1 MAIGLLFD
9 TSVLI
14 CHLRDEDRR
23 CTEYMDRVASGAL
36 DGYAS
41 VLTLAELY
49 AGERVGGSEEFVIDQ
64 LVLPFQL
71 VAPSSDVAALAG
83 RLVRQWRR
91 SHGLGLVDALIGAT
105 ALSLEIPVLT
115 LNTKRF
121 QRIPGLLVITPT
133 ADSAGQP

>member
-1 MAIGLLFD
+1 MPG
-9 TSVLI
+9 
-14 CHLRDEDRR
+14 R
-23 CTEYMDRVASGAL
+23 
-36 DGYAS
+36 
-41 VLTLAELY
+41 
-49 AGERVGGSEEFVIDQ
+49 EEFVIGQ
-64 LVLPFQL
+64 LGMPFPL

-83 RLVRQWRR
+83 RLVGQWRR